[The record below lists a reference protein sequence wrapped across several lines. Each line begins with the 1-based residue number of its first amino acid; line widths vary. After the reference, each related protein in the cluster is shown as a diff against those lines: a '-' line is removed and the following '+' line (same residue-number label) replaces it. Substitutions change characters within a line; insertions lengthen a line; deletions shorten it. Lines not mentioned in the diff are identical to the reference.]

1 MVAKRVHSE
10 TMNIGG
16 LARRTG
22 FSTKA
27 IRYYER
33 IRLLPLPERSPS
45 GYRVYAAD
53 DAARLGFIAKAKR
66 LGLSLDEIRDILAL
80 HGAGAQPC
88 EHVSRLI
95 DRHIERVERTI
106 EQLTEF
112 RRQLGKLRADARRRV
127 QRSGAAVCRIIEHA
141 ELDGARYAEA
151 PLARSRQERRPQ
163 RRPLD
168 LPLEV
173 KP

>member
-1 MVAKRVHSE
+1 MKAKRAHPE
-10 TMNIGG
+10 TVTIGG
-16 LARRTG
+16 LAGRTG

-33 IRLLPLPERSPS
+33 IRLLPQPERRPS

-53 DAARLGFIAKAKR
+53 DVARLGFIAKAKQ

-80 HGAGAQPC
+80 HGAGARPC
-88 EHVSRLI
+88 EHVSLLI

-112 RRQLGKLRADARRRV
+112 RRQLGKLRADARWRV
-127 QRSGAAVCRIIEHA
+127 QQSGAAICRIIEHA
-141 ELDGARYAEA
+141 ELDGARDAAA
-151 PLARSRQERRPQ
+151 PLARSRPGRRP
-163 RRPLD
+163 RRLPLD
-168 LPLEV
+168 IPLEV